1 MLDFSLVTKYTAFLL
16 EAAWVTLEISV
27 LSILLG
33 LILGL
38 IAALMKISKIRP
50 LVWLVDFYLWVIRGT
65 PVLVQLFLVYFGLPQ
80 VGIEIGPFLS
90 SVIALGVNAGA
101 YIAEI
106 YRGGIMSVP
115 KGQIEAAE
123 SLGMTYWK
131 TMRRIVLPQ
140 AFRVSIPALGN
151 QAISMLKDS
160 SLASLVTV
168 SELMMVSQRFA
179 STNYAFIEFY
189 ITAAILYLIL
199 TTLFSYLINKIEF
212 RLSISEQ

>member
-1 MLDFSLVTKYTAFLL
+1 MLDFSLVTKFIPFLL
-16 EAAWVTLEISV
+16 QAAWVTLEISV
-27 LSILLG
+27 LAIVLG

-50 LVWLVDFYLWVIRGT
+50 LVWLVDIYLWVVRGT

-80 VGIEIGPFLS
+80 LGIEIGPFVS
-90 SVIALGVNAGA
+90 SVLALGVNAGA

-106 YRGGIMSVP
+106 YRGGILSVP
-115 KGQIEAAE
+115 KGQMEAAE
-123 SLGMTYWK
+123 SLGMNYWK
-131 TMRRIVLPQ
+131 TMQRIVLPQ

-179 STNYAFIEFY
+179 STNFAFIEFY
-189 ITAAILYLIL
+189 IAAAVLYLVL
-199 TTLFSYLINKIEF
+199 TTLFTAVINKIEV
-212 RLSISEQ
+212 RLSLSDQ

>member
-1 MLDFSLVTKYTAFLL
+1 MLDFSLVTKFVPFLI

-27 LSILLG
+27 LSIILG

-80 VGIEIGPFLS
+80 LGIDIGPFLS
-90 SVIALGVNAGA
+90 SILALGVNAGA

-106 YRGGIMSVP
+106 YRGGILSVP

-123 SLGMTYWK
+123 SLGMSYWK

-179 STNYAFIEFY
+179 STNFAFIEFY
-189 ITAAILYLIL
+189 IAAAVLYLVL
-199 TTLFSYLINKIEF
+199 TTLFSYIINKVEF
-212 RLSISEQ
+212 RLSASEQ